1 MKCHTTVIHQ
11 SYVGTLTMVGSL
23 CMDYELGYEG
33 PWSSILSA
41 SITYR
46 NLFDEYLHDKVI
58 KRYHLCADAAPVYSG
73 KART

>member
-1 MKCHTTVIHQ
+1 MSSTVKCHKTVIYL
-11 SYVGTLTMVGSL
+11 SYAGTLTMVGSL

-46 NLFDEYLHDKVI
+46 NLFDE
-58 KRYHLCADAAPVYSG
+58 
-73 KART
+73 